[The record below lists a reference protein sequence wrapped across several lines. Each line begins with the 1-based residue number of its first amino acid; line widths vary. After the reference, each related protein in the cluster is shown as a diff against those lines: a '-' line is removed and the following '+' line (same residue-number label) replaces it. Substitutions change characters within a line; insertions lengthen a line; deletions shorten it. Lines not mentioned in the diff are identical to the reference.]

1 MHLHTEIWLP
11 LARDR
16 VFAFFS
22 EAENL
27 QILTPNWLRFE
38 ILSPRP
44 IRMQRGTLIDYRI
57 RLHGI
62 PLRWRTDITT
72 WDPPQMFVDTQ
83 VRGPYTTWVHTH
95 RFSDREG
102 GTLVEDDVEFNL
114 LGGRMVLWYVARDL
128 RRIFAYRHEAL
139 RQQLGLPAGVAP
151 DVTIRARP

>member
-11 LARDR
+11 LSRDR

-44 IRMQRGTLIDYRI
+44 IPMQRGTLIDYRI

-62 PLRWRTDITT
+62 PMRWRTDITN

-83 VRGPYTTWVHTH
+83 VRGPYTTWIHTH

-102 GTLVEDDVEFNL
+102 GTLVEDDVEFDM
-114 LGGRMVLWYVARDL
+114 LGGRMVLWYVSRDL
-128 RRIFAYRHEAL
+128 RRIFAYRHLAL
-139 RQQLGLPAGVAP
+139 RQHLGLPAGVAP
-151 DVTIRARP
+151 EVSIRA